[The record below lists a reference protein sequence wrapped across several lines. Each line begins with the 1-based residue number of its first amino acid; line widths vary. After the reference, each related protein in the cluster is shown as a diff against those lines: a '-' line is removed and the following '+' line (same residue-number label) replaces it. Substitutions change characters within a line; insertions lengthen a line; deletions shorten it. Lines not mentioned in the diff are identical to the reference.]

1 MIQSGG
7 RRQVCLNPH
16 PRVAAAIAAAA
27 DRKEVEYEQH
37 LPRHDKTCWM
47 VGPVSRWSRVQ
58 ARGRGHAGRHAFLVS
73 KEFSISC
80 QETGPMHHSGRRN
93 VKGHPATGGPA

>member
-1 MIQSGG
+1 MNSICQDMTSHAGW
-7 RRQVCLNPH
+7 L
-16 PRVAAAIAAAA
+16 
-27 DRKEVEYEQH
+27 
-37 LPRHDKTCWM
+37 L
-47 VGPVSRWSRVQ
+47 VGPVVPSRG
-58 ARGRGHAGRHAFLVS
+58 GRGLLSLGGRAFKQGEGGMPAGRHAFLVS